1 MYICLRYLLRALE
14 QTPPPL
20 LLPSNAFKH
29 HRHQARQKKLKQL
42 HNSNAK
48 RHNST
53 LSPRTPN
60 RLQTTLPTFK
70 MPATRRARGAS
81 KTAQR
86 TLGFTHSKSTK
97 PLPSSKDLSPTPT
110 PSPAVVDVGH
120 VSSEAAVAQQAAVEV
135 TRVRES
141 RDRSVEEL
149 QAKQVTDAQIRRY
162 WREREAE
169 RIAPRVHQQDL
180 SVEEKILRLFD
191 MSSQYGVCSVL
202 LLVSLVRPF
211 FFLFLPAVHVC
222 VWKLELC

>member
-1 MYICLRYLLRALE
+1 
-14 QTPPPL
+14 
-20 LLPSNAFKH
+20 
-29 HRHQARQKKLKQL
+29 
-42 HNSNAK
+42 
-48 RHNST
+48 
-53 LSPRTPN
+53 
-60 RLQTTLPTFK
+60 

-97 PLPSSKDLSPTPT
+97 PLPSSKDLSPTTPTPT

-202 LLVSLVRPF
+202 LLFSLVRPF
-211 FFLFLPAVHVC
+211 FLPFFTSC
-222 VWKLELC
+222 LCLRVET